1 MLNGEEMDPIV
12 EIAAQHRGRSYVTS
26 LFILLLKTRSYF
38 TGKAVVLM
46 GPSGAGKSTI
56 GEMLGKAMNGHFL
69 DADDYHSPSNKEK
82 MQNGIPLT
90 DEDRVPWLET
100 LRDALRASLA
110 KGQLAVLACSA
121 LQNRYREILRSADL
135 RYEQGSGACS
145 VKFVLLDVTA
155 DVLAERLKKRAA
167 EGKHFMP
174 AKLLQSQLDLLQI
187 DESEGIFKIDATLD
201 PRDIVSK
208 IQAFVI

>member
-1 MLNGEEMDPIV
+1 MVTFLMQTTITLLPTKVGV
-12 EIAAQHRGRSYVTS
+12 EVQTSHFVT
-26 LFILLLKTRSYF
+26 LT
-38 TGKAVVLM
+38 
-46 GPSGAGKSTI
+46 
-56 GEMLGKAMNGHFL
+56 
-69 DADDYHSPSNKEK
+69 HSSIERIRYITEK

-121 LQNRYREILRSADL
+121 LQNRYREILRSADP
-135 RYEQGSGACS
+135 RYEQGSRACS

-208 IQAFVI
+208 IQAFII

>member
-1 MLNGEEMDPIV
+1 MASD
-12 EIAAQHRGRSYVTS
+12 H
-26 LFILLLKTRSYF
+26 K
-38 TGKAVVLM
+38 GKAVVLM

-100 LRDALRASLA
+100 LRDALRASLT

-121 LQNRYREILRSADL
+121 LQKCYREILRSADP
-135 RYEQGSGACS
+135 RYEQGSRACS

-155 DVLAERLKKRAA
+155 DVLAERLNRRAA

>member
-1 MLNGEEMDPIV
+1 MLAGEGSICC
-12 EIAAQHRGRSYVTS
+12 SYLIKVS
-26 LFILLLKTRSYF
+26 SMASDHK
-38 TGKAVVLM
+38 GKAVVLM

-90 DEDRVPWLET
+90 DEDRFPWLET
-100 LRDALRASLA
+100 LRDVLRASLT

-121 LQNRYREILRSADL
+121 LQKHYREILRSADP
-135 RYEQGSGACS
+135 RYEQGSRACS
-145 VKFVLLDVTA
+145 VKFVLLDATA
-155 DVLAERLKKRAA
+155 DVLGERLKKRAA

-187 DESEGIFKIDATLD
+187 DESEGVFKIDATLD

-208 IQAFVI
+208 IQAFII